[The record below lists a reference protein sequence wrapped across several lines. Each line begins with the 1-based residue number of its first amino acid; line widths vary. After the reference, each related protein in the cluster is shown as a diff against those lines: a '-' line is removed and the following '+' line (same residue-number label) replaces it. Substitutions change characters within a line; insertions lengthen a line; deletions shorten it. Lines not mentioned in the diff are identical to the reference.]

1 MSMLAKVVLAAGST
15 TMGAACVPASGA
27 IYFYDIFYLTYYDQV
42 SSVPPTEYSR
52 NSFTARMIADPGDI
66 GVADFSPPLA
76 PTVALAEIAP
86 GYFFAEWPFFSP
98 DLMVDAFPAGLY
110 YFGISGGTMGFD
122 LGEIER
128 PEETFWCDE
137 IPAFSNFDDMQI
149 IDSTIDFVAEFN
161 TFSAPPP
168 ANLGVTF
175 LSVYDSSG
183 TLVFNEFFPPTD
195 GSRTIPVGTLLP
207 GRSYTAI
214 LFFSSRIELPR
225 VEFGGS
231 TSIAAFDRVTSA
243 PMFVLPTC
251 IGDLNYDGFVDD
263 ADFVLFVPAYDLL
276 DCADSSMPAGCPA
289 DFNRDNLVDDADFVL
304 FVAAYN
310 ELLCP

>member
-1 MSMLAKVVLAAGST
+1 MNGWIKAFAAAASA
-15 TMGAACVPASGA
+15 AACASALGGV
-27 IYFYDIFYLTYYDQV
+27 YFYDIFYLTYYNQV
-42 SSVPPTEYSR
+42 SSVSPTEYSR

-76 PTVALAEIAP
+76 PTVGLSEVAP
-86 GYFFAEWPFFSP
+86 GYFFAEWPFVSP

-137 IPAFSNFDDMQI
+137 IPAFTNFDDMQI
-149 IDSTIDFVAEFN
+149 IDSTSDFVAEFN
-161 TFSAPPP
+161 TFSAPAP

-251 IGDLNYDGFVDD
+251 IGDLNFDGFVDD

-289 DFNRDNLVDDADFVL
+289 DFNRDTLVDDADFVM